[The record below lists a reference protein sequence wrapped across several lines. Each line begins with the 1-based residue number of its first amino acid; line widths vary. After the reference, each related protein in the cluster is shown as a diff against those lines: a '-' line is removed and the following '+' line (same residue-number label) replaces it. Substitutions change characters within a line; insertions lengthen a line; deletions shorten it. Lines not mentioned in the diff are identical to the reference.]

1 MQSQIVSMVA
11 GKLPDLYLLPILII
25 FCLIS
30 HIYKYTAERLSDDA
44 FYQEYEGVL
53 YAMWVLL
60 AILKTNIDLIM
71 VKFIYSEKA
80 TKFCEISTIDLT
92 T

>member
-1 MQSQIVSMVA
+1 MVA
-11 GKLPDLYLLPILII
+11 GKLPDLYFPILII

-30 HIYKYTAERLSDDA
+30 HTAERLSDDA

-92 T
+92 VTT